1 MALAAFVVAAATL
14 MAMLVGGALVLAV
27 VSDRTV
33 GRLRGQGAM
42 MKRWGGSVLLLLA
55 AWFAYMAVATPTWVM
70 R

>member
-1 MALAAFVVAAATL
+1 
-14 MAMLVGGALVLAV
+14 
-27 VSDRTV
+27 
-33 GRLRGQGAM
+33 M